1 MWIGNSA
8 QSTFDDGAAKTSFA
22 SIMKHIISTVSKK
35 ERKDVTMKYILAI
48 VLVIVMLLFAIIT
61 SILTEYKEE
70 IWECIEFKE
79 ENDNDKK

>member
-1 MWIGNSA
+1 
-8 QSTFDDGAAKTSFA
+8 
-22 SIMKHIISTVSKK
+22 
-35 ERKDVTMKYILAI
+35 MKYILVI

-61 SILTEYKEE
+61 SIPVAHKKE